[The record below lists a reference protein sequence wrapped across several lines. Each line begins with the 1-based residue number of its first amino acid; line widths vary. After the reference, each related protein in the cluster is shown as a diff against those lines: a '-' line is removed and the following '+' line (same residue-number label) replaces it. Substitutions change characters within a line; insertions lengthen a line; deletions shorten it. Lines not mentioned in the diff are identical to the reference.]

1 MTVVYPAGPV
11 TPHGWW
17 NITKGIQPLL
27 QLSAYDRSVTFH
39 LLGGYSIPDRYAA
52 PEAAHLIELKGLIPP
67 WQHIDQKGATQDG
80 VTNID
85 ALYDPIEVEAKLVC
99 RGRNARHTRK
109 VVSDLI
115 ASIDAKQ
122 QSELSWYT
130 QELGRWW
137 ANIRWFKGA
146 PTDPLRGAQQR
157 RQEVSLRL
165 RADDAFWRSDDDVS
179 MVAPTYEAMTDTFPT
194 DYALDCGPNWPQR
207 YTGSG
212 GGYCHAADGQARWVD
227 DPNDPFTTSP
237 REVVNGPWPTPT
249 VTDNQVVSI
258 VLGSIPEVTLGD
270 GAYDDIW
277 VRMGRNPN
285 GTWNG
290 YGVRARIG
298 MFNVIPWIK
307 LSYFTAFTEHIM
319 TERPLLVTPL
329 MGEKFTFI
337 AGQDGV
343 NGAAGDPHLFQVL
356 RNDIPIIANRCTDAP
371 VGAAYRGYG
380 FGMRAGGALIT
391 QATPANVRKIAA
403 GDNSA
408 VIQTGFLRCLNIG
421 DQPMYRDYTVFGP
434 GLFRIYDGPGSS
446 DYVEFGPLLPNQVAF
461 LRTDPRSRTTLV
473 QDLTTVAPTAQEL
486 NIFQQAIN
494 GLLTFAGADSNAFL
508 QQFQSALGIRTA
520 QGPMYSLLKG
530 RFSENSAIPAKS
542 PGRPAEPFYVRV
554 DIDDGDANSK
564 VISAGTPLR
573 RYPL

>member
-1 MTVVYPAGPV
+1 MTAAVRYPAGPV
-11 TPHGWW
+11 TPHGWY
-17 NITKGIQPLL
+17 NIVKGIQPLL
-27 QLSAYDRSVTFH
+27 QLSAYDRSVVFH
-39 LLGGYSIPDRYAA
+39 LLGGYSVPDRCAA
-52 PEAAHLIELKGLIPP
+52 PEVAHLIELKGLIPP

-80 VTNID
+80 VTNVD
-85 ALYDPIEVEAKLVC
+85 TLYDPIEIEAKLVC
-99 RGRNARHTRK
+99 RGRNARTTRK

-115 ASIDAKQ
+115 ASLDAKQ

-130 QELGRWW
+130 QDLGRWW
-137 ANIRWFKGA
+137 ADVRWFKGA

-165 RADDAFWRSDDDVS
+165 RADNGFWRSDDDVS
-179 MVAPTYEAMTDTFPT
+179 MFAPSYEAMTDTFAT
-194 DYALDCGPNWPQR
+194 DYATTLGPSIPQR

-212 GGYCHAADGQARWVD
+212 GGYCHADDGQARWVD
-227 DPNDPFTTSP
+227 DPDDPFTTNP
-237 REVVNGPWPTPT
+237 REVVNGPYPDFTD
-249 VTDNQVVSI
+249 TDNQVVSI
-258 VLGSIPEVTLGD
+258 VLGSIPEITLGD

-277 VRMGRNPN
+277 VRMGRNSD
-285 GTWNG
+285 GTWDG

-307 LSYFTAFTEHIM
+307 LSRFAAFTEHIM

-329 MGEKFTFI
+329 MGEKFTLC
-337 AGQDGV
+337 AGQD
-343 NGAAGDPHLFQVL
+343 GDPHLFQVL
-356 RNDIPIIANRCTDAP
+356 RNGIPILPNRCPDAP

-391 QATPANVRKIAA
+391 QATPANVRKISA
-403 GDNSA
+403 GDNTT
-408 VIQTGFLRCLNIG
+408 VTQTGFLTCLNVG

-434 GLFRIYDGPGSS
+434 GLFRIYDGPGSA
-446 DYVEFGPLLPNQVAF
+446 DYVEFGPLLTNQVAF
-461 LRTDPRSRTTLV
+461 LRTDPRSRTTMV
-473 QDLTTVAPTAQEL
+473 QDLTVTAPTPQEL
-486 NIFQQAIN
+486 NIFQQAVN
-494 GLLTFAGADSNAFL
+494 QLLTFAGADSNAFL
-508 QQFQSALGIRTA
+508 QQFQSLFGIRTA

-530 RFSENSAIPAKS
+530 RFSENAAIPAKS
-542 PGRPAEPFYVRV
+542 PGRPAQPYHVRI